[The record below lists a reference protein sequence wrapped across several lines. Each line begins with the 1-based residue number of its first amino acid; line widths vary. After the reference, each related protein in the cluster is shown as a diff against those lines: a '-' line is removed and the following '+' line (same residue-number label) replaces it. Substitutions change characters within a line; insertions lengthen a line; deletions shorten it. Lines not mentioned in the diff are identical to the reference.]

1 MSDKRIPA
9 ALIRRAWLDPSMTV
23 AEAAASVGLSRAS
36 LWQRAHRLGLPRRKD
51 GRRFTPL
58 PPDFDAMW
66 CSGLALSEMAAICGL
81 SPSNVSRRA
90 RLRGLPR
97 RGATARPIDGAA
109 WAELRLAR
117 AMAASA
123 AASARAI
130 RAHQALPAAAE
141 ATGEAATC

>member
-23 AEAAASVGLSRAS
+23 AEAATSVGLSRAS

-66 CSGLALSEMAAICGL
+66 CSGLALSEMAAICSL

-90 RLRGLPR
+90 RTIPDSAMTAADEGRS
-97 RGATARPIDGAA
+97 GADGFEPIAAIAAR
-109 WAELRLAR
+109 LVAR
-117 AMAASA
+117 
-123 AASARAI
+123 
-130 RAHQALPAAAE
+130 H
-141 ATGEAATC
+141 G